1 MTERV
6 KELLDLAAAEV
17 RPLVGDPA
25 QAVLRRAH
33 RDRRRRQLV
42 GGLASVVTV
51 TALVVTAGVVGPG
64 RWWSQGDLQ
73 PAATPSAPAT
83 PPAPVGPARPT
94 VVDGAVRS
102 GGLTLPVPGGW
113 HLVTGDDTGAQP
125 DTTTY
130 CETEPKSLLVN
141 LHALPGGAAGPCNE
155 WKPIVEVFPWE
166 PATTARETYEHIL
179 LPGGQP
185 AWASPREE
193 SGDKAHRTLLVP
205 WSRVT
210 LSMAASPAEL
220 SDIVASITTTT
231 PEPAKLVLPDAPTA
245 GRIIVTTD
253 PRDLARPTVLE
264 NVDEAVSRLA
274 GLTDLPAAN
283 EPACPRQGDL
293 GTAATLSF
301 QGKNPKDATEV
312 SINVWGDC
320 AEVISSRGGR
330 VRASAD
336 LVDELASR

>member
-25 QAVLRRAH
+25 REVLRRAH

-51 TALVVTAGVVGPG
+51 AALVVTAGIVGPG
-64 RWWSQGDLQ
+64 WWSQGDLR
-73 PAATPSAPAT
+73 PAATPSPSPAS
-83 PPAPVGPARPT
+83 AGPARLT

-102 GGLTLPVPGGW
+102 GGFTLPVPHGW
-113 HLVTGDDTGAQP
+113 QLVTGDDTGAQP

-130 CETEPKSLLVN
+130 CETKPKSLLVN
-141 LHALPGGAAGPCNE
+141 VHAMPGGAAEPCNE
-155 WKPIVEVFPWE
+155 WKPVIEVFPWE

-185 AWASPREE
+185 AWASPRAE
-193 SGDKAHRTLLVP
+193 SGNMAHRTLVVP
-205 WSRVT
+205 WSNVT
-210 LSMAASPAEL
+210 LSVAASPTEL

-231 PEPAKLVLPDAPTA
+231 PEPAKLVLPDVPTA
-245 GRIIVTTD
+245 GRIVVTTD
-253 PRDLARPTVLE
+253 PRDLARPTILE
-264 NVDEAVSRLA
+264 NVDEVVGLLA
-274 GLTDLPAAN
+274 ALTDLPAAN
-283 EPACPRQGDL
+283 EPACPRQGELD
-293 GTAATLSF
+293 TAATLTF
-301 QGKNPKDATEV
+301 QGQNAKDAAEV